1 MTGLNSGANM
11 TGQDVD
17 AQSKKGRFGWVE
29 TNNIFLPVVYRGE
42 ERSKFVSQRVIE
54 KILFSTFKEIPR
66 AALLC
71 AEVISLFRTS

>member
-1 MTGLNSGANM
+1 MTGLNRGANM

-17 AQSKKGRFGWVE
+17 AESKKGRLGWVE

-42 ERSKFVSQRVIE
+42 EKVKFVSQRAVE
-54 KILFSTFKEIPR
+54 KILITAFKEIPR

-71 AEVISLFRTS
+71 AQVK